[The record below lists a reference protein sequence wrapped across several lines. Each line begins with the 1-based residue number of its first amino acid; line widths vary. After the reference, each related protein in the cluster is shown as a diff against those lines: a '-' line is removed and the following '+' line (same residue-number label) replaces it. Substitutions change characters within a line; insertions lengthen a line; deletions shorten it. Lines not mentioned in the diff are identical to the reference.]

1 MDPVYCC
8 DFGAMWEQGLWC
20 IIRAWRS
27 ELGWDN
33 AATTDSE
40 FRVQNRR
47 QVADNIM
54 RGVHLVQGHGDL
66 VHASNCDFTGSW
78 YSVNRHS
85 LYQTGNIPSKANF
98 NSIEM
103 RMQAL
108 DDGQGDKMEEAS
120 KAGLFAP
127 SYICPGYLRPRS
139 KEIND
144 HDISLNVS
152 LSYEKKTKKKQ
163 RGSPASTRLAIPVL
177 ETLQA

>member
-1 MDPVYCC
+1 
-8 DFGAMWEQGLWC
+8 
-20 IIRAWRS
+20 
-27 ELGWDN
+27 
-33 AATTDSE
+33 
-40 FRVQNRR
+40 
-47 QVADNIM
+47 
-54 RGVHLVQGHGDL
+54 
-66 VHASNCDFTGSW
+66 
-78 YSVNRHS
+78 
-85 LYQTGNIPSKANF
+85 
-98 NSIEM
+98 
-103 RMQAL
+103 MQAL